1 MSVLLT
7 NQKKMKKI
15 ILSVFIVVLSWSGYA
30 QKEGGFRV
38 GLDLGVVPAN
48 GGGGVLFSLEPK
60 YNIKDNMNVGLR
72 IGLAAIVRDVNDS
85 GSTTS
90 AKVSANGSYVATY
103 DYYFNGAGNSFV
115 PYLGAGAGYFSVAN
129 VAFDDTNNSN
139 YVNIDATGKLGGLVR
154 GGFEWSKFR
163 MGLEYNLVP
172 ESTLQDINGTNKGTV
187 ANSYVG
193 IHLGFYVGGGKW
205 GK

>member
-1 MSVLLT
+1 
-7 NQKKMKKI
+7 MKKI
-15 ILSVFIVVLSWSGYA
+15 ILSVCIAFFCVSGYA

-38 GLDLGVVPAN
+38 GLDLGVVPTN

-72 IGLAAIVRDVNDS
+72 IGIAAIVRDINDS
-85 GSTTS
+85 GATTS
-90 AKVSANGSYVATY
+90 AKVAANGSYVATY
-103 DYYFNGAGNSFV
+103 DYYFNGAGKSFV
-115 PYLGAGAGYFSVAN
+115 PYIGAGAGYYSIAN
-129 VAFDDTNNSN
+129 VEFDDTDNSDN
-139 YVNIDATGKLGGLVR
+139 VMVDATGKMGGLVR
-154 GGFEWSKFR
+154 GGFEWGKFR

-172 ESTLQDINGTNKGTV
+172 ESTLQDINGNNQGTV

>member
-1 MSVLLT
+1 
-7 NQKKMKKI
+7 MKKI
-15 ILSVFIVVLSWSGYA
+15 ILSVCIAFFCVSGYA

-38 GLDLGVVPAN
+38 GLDLGVVPTN

-72 IGLAAIVRDVNDS
+72 IGIAAIVRDINDS
-85 GSTTS
+85 GATTS
-90 AKVSANGSYVATY
+90 AKVAANGSYVATY
-103 DYYFNGAGNSFV
+103 DYYFNGAGKSFV
-115 PYLGAGAGYFSVAN
+115 PYIGAGAGYYSIAN
-129 VAFDDTNNSN
+129 VEFDDTDNSDN
-139 YVNIDATGKLGGLVR
+139 VMVDATGKMGGLVR
-154 GGFEWSKFR
+154 GGFEWGKFR

-172 ESTLQDINGTNKGTV
+172 ESTLQDNNGNNQGTV

>member
-1 MSVLLT
+1 
-7 NQKKMKKI
+7 MKKI
-15 ILSVFIVVLSWSGYA
+15 IVSVFVALLSCSGYA

-38 GLDLGVVPAN
+38 GLDLGIVPTN
-48 GGGGVLFSLEPK
+48 GGGGVLLSLEPK

-72 IGLAAIVRDVNDS
+72 IGVAAIVRDVNDF
-85 GSTTS
+85 GATTT
-90 AKVSANGSYVATY
+90 AKASANGSYVATY
-103 DYYFNGAGNSFV
+103 DYYFNASGKSFV
-115 PYLGAGAGYFSVAN
+115 PYIGAGAGYYSIAN
-129 VAFDDTNNSN
+129 AEFDDTNNSIG
-139 YVNIDATGKLGGLVR
+139 VNVDAAGKMGGLVR
-154 GGFEWSKFR
+154 GGFEWGKFR

-172 ESTLQDINGTNKGTV
+172 KSTLQDINGNNKGTV